1 LRIGFGYDVHPFTQG
16 RPLIL
21 GGVHIPYEFGLSGH
35 SDADALLHAIIDAL
49 LGAAALGDIGQ
60 HFPDS
65 SPNYANFSS
74 LLFLKEIAQ
83 LLRTHRFTVKNIDS
97 TVVLEKPRIAP
108 YVEQMRTNIAD
119 GLEIEPDRVSVKATT
134 SEKMGFVGRQEGV
147 AAYAVALV
155 EET

>member
-1 LRIGFGYDVHPFTQG
+1 MRIGFGYDVHPFTQG

-108 YVEQMRTNIAD
+108 YVEQMRKNIAD
-119 GLEIEPDRVSVKATT
+119 GLEIEPNRVSVKATT

>member
-1 LRIGFGYDVHPFTQG
+1 MRIGFGYDVHPFTQG